1 MERDGLYLELRKGVL
16 IVMARTRNEQKRRR
30 LTWEEICRI
39 YPNQQVGL
47 ADIERGSYDEILSA
61 IVEYSEEDHTRSEIN
76 GIAAR
81 SEGRIYSENTTPRSI
96 LNVGVAVVN
105 G

>member
-1 MERDGLYLELRKGVL
+1 MRKPK
-16 IVMARTRNEQKRRR
+16 I
-30 LTWEEICRI
+30 EI
-39 YPNQQVGL
+39 QFT
-47 ADIERGSYDEILSA
+47 SYDEIISA
-61 IVEYSEEDHTRSEIN
+61 VVEYSEETHTRSEIN
-76 GIAAR
+76 GLAAR

>member
-1 MERDGLYLELRKGVL
+1 
-16 IVMARTRNEQKRRR
+16 MARTRNGQNRRR
-30 LTWEEICRI
+30 LTWEEICRL

-47 ADIERGSYDEILSA
+47 AEIERGSYDEIISA
-61 IVEYSEEDHTRSEIN
+61 VVEYSEENYTRSEIN
-76 GIAAR
+76 GLAAR